1 MSHENSPVFNPPSK
15 PLLIILSGLSGVG
28 KDAVLSRLKHSK
40 FPLEFI
46 TTVTTRPPRPDE
58 KNGVHY
64 HFISEER
71 FQEMVD
77 RRELLEWATV
87 YGHHYGPPRE
97 PVRQTLQ
104 DGKDVVIKV
113 DVQGAATIK
122 KIVPQAVFIFL
133 ATSSLEE
140 VGERLQKRGT
150 ETTADLEIRLK
161 TAAEEMETLPMFDY
175 LVINRQGEL
184 DRAVADIEAIITA
197 EKCRVKP
204 REISL

>member
-1 MSHENSPVFNPPSK
+1 MSHENNPSFNPPSK
-15 PLLIILSGLSGVG
+15 PLLIIISGLSGVG
-28 KDAVLSRLKHSK
+28 KDAVLSRLKQSK

-46 TTVTTRPPRPDE
+46 TTVTTRPPRPGE

-64 HFISEER
+64 HFISEKR

-77 RRELLEWATV
+77 RHELLEWATV
-87 YGHHYGPPRE
+87 YGHHYGPPVE
-97 PVRQTLQ
+97 PVRKALTS
-104 DGKDVVIKV
+104 GKDVIIKV

-140 VGERLQKRGT
+140 VGERLQKRRT
-150 ETTADLEIRLK
+150 ETSADLELRLK
-161 TAAEEMETLPMFDY
+161 TAREEMEQLPVFDY
-175 LVINRQGEL
+175 IVYNRPGEL
-184 DRAVADIEAIITA
+184 ESAVADIEAIIAA
-197 EKCRVKP
+197 EKCRVTP